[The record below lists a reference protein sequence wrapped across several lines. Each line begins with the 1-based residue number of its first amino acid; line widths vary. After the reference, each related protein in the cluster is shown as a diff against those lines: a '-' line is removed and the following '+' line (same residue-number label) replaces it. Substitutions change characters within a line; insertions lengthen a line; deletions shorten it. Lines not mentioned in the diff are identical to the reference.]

1 MSLLMDAL
9 KKAERE
15 RAAQASKEQDDAEEA
30 ASQEL
35 SLDPIEQR
43 DTDDASLASSDD
55 HSAVSESVE
64 GLGDEPPVGQDFDLN
79 FDDVDLDFDAPA
91 SDDSGAAGR
100 DVPPVFDDV
109 PLSTEPEE
117 EISLEDTSSTM
128 PSMKA
133 VKASVDRYFDGGAS
147 SASLSMPMPSVEQD
161 DATTVVR
168 TRDSAEAQAAART
181 VFEAKNRRRKRTWV
195 WIPASLVA
203 VLLLIGGGIYF
214 YFSSITGN
222 QGRGG
227 VQDIVAVFSGGPA
240 AGSAG
245 TVQTGTPPPA
255 AVDPVVAPAVTAD
268 TAADVAGSDTP
279 DAETA
284 VQNDDFVGMVEE
296 PTLEEVLAIEPPP
309 SGDLTPV
316 EPVAQVEPETMTEA
330 EPQEPPMTSEELLA
344 SADQHIAAALADQ
357 ALLGGAEQARESG
370 FKLTSRQ
377 VPARV
382 NPKVQRGYEAFQR
395 NDFATAER
403 EYRSVLGGDP
413 NNRDALLG
421 IAAIAVA
428 KNRTG
433 LAAQIYSE
441 ILRVNPRD
449 SIASSALMS
458 LQNNPTTTDESR
470 LKLMLERE
478 PNADHLHFS
487 LGNYFASQQRW
498 SEAQNAYFNAFRLDS
513 DNPDYAYNLAIG
525 LDHMAQPQAA
535 LKYYQLALEL
545 ASNEPSGF
553 ERAAVQR
560 RIESI
565 AK

>member
-1 MSLLMDAL
+1 ML
-9 KKAERE
+9 
-15 RAAQASKEQDDAEEA
+15 
-30 ASQEL
+30 
-35 SLDPIEQR
+35 
-43 DTDDASLASSDD
+43 
-55 HSAVSESVE
+55 
-64 GLGDEPPVGQDFDLN
+64 PV
-79 FDDVDLDFDAPA
+79 

-214 YFSSITGN
+214 YFSSISGN
-222 QGRGG
+222 QGGGG

-240 AGSAG
+240 AGTAS
-245 TVQTGTPPPA
+245 TVQTGSVPPA
-255 AVDPVVAPAVTAD
+255 GVEPVVAPAVTAD
-268 TAADVAGSDTP
+268 TASPADVASTDTP

-284 VQNDDFVGMVEE
+284 LQNDDFVGSVEE
-296 PTLEEVLAIEPPP
+296 PALEEVLAIEPPP

-316 EPVAQVEPETMTEA
+316 EAVVQGGAETMMEA
-330 EPQEPPMTSEELLA
+330 ESQEPPMTSEELLA

-403 EYRSVLGGDP
+403 EYRSVLAGDP

-449 SIASSALMS
+449 SIAHSALMS

-478 PNADHLHFS
+478 PNADHVHFS